1 MKFFGP
7 FLFYKKICFRH
18 GHDRSRSR
26 SSERKMDDDSKKKP
40 PGPPS
45 YKKLPFIGRM
55 PLFKNKKTVAEEREE
70 KKEIQKQSY
79 EIPRRT
85 RFEPGNLPRAFMPKP
100 DVVCFPKLSSIPPL
114 MIPPPPIVTE
124 KVEPPEPPKISAP
137 KTVPAREK
145 EEPQAPPPPKLN
157 KTEDKSMNLSDDE
170 VLYANSGE
178 GMDPS
183 MMGQYYQDYQNMMY
197 SSEQNYSY
205 QDSNDYESSV
215 PHSHTMPLQP
225 PPLPPDDDLAL
236 LGICADDMAA
246 QSF

>member
-1 MKFFGP
+1 
-7 FLFYKKICFRH
+7 
-18 GHDRSRSR
+18 
-26 SSERKMDDDSKKKP
+26 MDDSNDVKKKP

-70 KKEIQKQSY
+70 KKKEIQKESY
-79 EIPRRT
+79 DPPPRRT
-85 RFEPGNLPRAFMPKP
+85 RFEPGNLPRAFIPRP

-114 MIPPPPIVTE
+114 TIPPPPTVSE
-124 KVEPPEPPKISAP
+124 KVEPPEPPTISKPKIQ
-137 KTVPAREK
+137 KHIVE
-145 EEPQAPPPPKLN
+145 EEPQAPPPPKLDR
-157 KTEDKSMNLSDDE
+157 KEEQMNLSDDE
-170 VLYANSGE
+170 VLYANPGE

-197 SSEQNYSY
+197 SSHDMYSY
-205 QDSNDYESSV
+205 QDNSNDVESSI